1 MDKNDV
7 QQVLL
12 DAAGQAAALAGGAI
26 DRAANG
32 THNPDGGAVVEVE
45 SFANAAKAL
54 AEAAEVAGRA

>member
-7 QQVLL
+7 QQALL
-12 DAAGQAAALAGGAI
+12 DAAGHAAGLTNGAI
-26 DRAANG
+26 DRAGGSNPNG
-32 THNPDGGAVVEVE
+32 NVVVEVE

>member
-7 QQVLL
+7 QQALL
-12 DAAGQAAALAGGAI
+12 DAAGHVAGLAGGAI
-26 DRAANG
+26 DRAGGSNPNG
-32 THNPDGGAVVEVE
+32 NAVVEVE